1 MTAISDLI
9 LKDRKIAYVVSDEQL
24 KVVAAGG
31 ADELFKSANVWPI
44 LGRSLLEISPELIG
58 AEESLTD
65 ILAGRLPSFEL
76 MWVNRNGPKDEPRYF
91 ELTTMPH
98 QNYSGQIDGLIHI
111 WQDVTQLG
119 EINQQFAQHRN
130 EMWLLQREL
139 DSKNE
144 ALAASNAELQQLANL
159 KSMFVSFAA
168 HELGS
173 PLTSMIG
180 YIDLLLEGAYGPLSD
195 SQTQSLKVVARS
207 IGRLR
212 AITNNLLVATRIE
225 TGHLEAV
232 LQVTNLLDLIED
244 VVAEYQPQVAAKSQ
258 QLVVE
263 IPEKELPPVLCDTT
277 LAAQIVGNLVSNA
290 SKYTRREGRI
300 TVGVGV
306 RPGEEGFLEVSVADT
321 GIGIPPAEYD
331 QLFKRF
337 SRLSTANQV
346 NAAGTGLGLYIT
358 QSLVELHGGRIWFES
373 DEQQGSTFFVTFPIA
388 ENDN

>member
-9 LKDRKIAYVVSDEQL
+9 LKDRKIAYVISDENL
-24 KVVAAGG
+24 KVVATGG
-31 ADELFKSANVWPI
+31 AEDLLKTGKIWPV

-58 AEESLTD
+58 AEEPLTD
-65 ILAGRLPSFEL
+65 ILAGRLPRFEL
-76 MWVNRNGPKDEPRYF
+76 MWVNRDGINGQTRYL

-98 QNYSGQIDGLIHI
+98 KNHSGQIDGLIHI
-111 WQDVTQLG
+111 WQDVSEMG
-119 EINQQFAQHRN
+119 EVNQQFAQHRN
-130 EMWLLQREL
+130 EMGLLQREL
-139 DSKNE
+139 DDKNE

-159 KSMFVSFAA
+159 KTMFVSFAA
-168 HELGS
+168 HELSS

-180 YIDLLLEGAYGPLSD
+180 YIDLLLEGVYGPLSD
-195 SQTQSLKVVARS
+195 SQTRSLKVVARS

-212 AITNNLLVATRIE
+212 AITSNLLVATRIE
-225 TGHLEAV
+225 TGRLEAV
-232 LQVTNLLDLIED
+232 LQAIDLPQLVSD
-244 VVAEYQPQVAAKSQ
+244 VVTEYQPQVAAKAQ

-263 IPEKELPPVLCDTT
+263 SASNALPQVLGDAT

-290 SKYTRREGRI
+290 SKYTQREGQI
-300 TVGVGV
+300 KVSIY
-306 RPGEEGFLEVSVADT
+306 ECADQEGFLEVSVADT
-321 GIGIPPAEYD
+321 GIGIPSDEYD

-373 DEQQGSTFFVTFPIA
+373 EEQQGSTFFVTFPIA
-388 ENDN
+388 ELEN